1 MGYAFLELFGGFLAM
16 GLGFGGGAM
25 VYITAK
31 KVFPEAYAEGKHT
44 HSTIAFLLGLLLMLF
59 FDASL

>member
-1 MGYAFLELFGGFLAM
+1 M

-31 KVFPEAYAEGKHT
+31 EVFPEAYAEGKHT